1 MIEVDDELERAD
13 RARQARER
21 AQRARLR
28 WIGAIALSYAIDVV
42 FLALYAGAGTVPAYV
57 ALAYAG
63 AGIAFCLGYALI
75 VMLGWNLHLRDPS
88 MMTPG
93 VLWGVLAQL
102 LVVTLAPQITFPY
115 IVNLFTVFAFGML
128 WLRMRAAVAVWT
140 LAMIGTG
147 AVLYLHQDRLGAVV
161 SSTLE
166 LTLSWLFLSVVLSR
180 SLVLTIYANGLRA
193 RLGESRRKLASAL
206 DQIRELVHHDDLTG
220 AFNRRSLVARLAEEL
235 SRSQRTRVPFCV
247 AMLDLDHF
255 KAVNDGYGH
264 AVGDEV
270 LKTFAEV
277 AQSAMRKTDVFGR
290 YGGEEFMMILTAS
303 AKAGSASALDRVIAV
318 VAAYDWSALA
328 PGLRLTIS
336 AGLAE
341 YRDGESVEQLIN
353 RADAALYEAKGGGRN
368 RTKVAD

>member
-1 MIEVDDELERAD
+1 
-13 RARQARER
+13 
-21 AQRARLR
+21 
-28 WIGAIALSYAIDVV
+28 
-42 FLALYAGAGTVPAYV
+42 
-57 ALAYAG
+57 
-63 AGIAFCLGYALI
+63 
-75 VMLGWNLHLRDPS
+75 
-88 MMTPG
+88 
-93 VLWGVLAQL
+93 
-102 LVVTLAPQITFPY
+102 
-115 IVNLFTVFAFGML
+115 
-128 WLRMRAAVAVWT
+128 
-140 LAMIGTG
+140 MIGTG